1 MLPLLLAVVCM
12 SEGCGG
18 RTEENGQTEILE
30 NSVSEAAQDSGGEE
44 RMDGKYPLN
53 LANYRFHI
61 FRSLI
66 DEKTSAIFG
75 VASAVYLVHVR

>member
-1 MLPLLLAVVCM
+1 MKSNINKKVTTISPMLKIDKLVKIIFYFLKRISLLF
-12 SEGCGG
+12 
-18 RTEENGQTEILE
+18 I
-30 NSVSEAAQDSGGEE
+30 SVF
-44 RMDGKYPLN
+44 GKYPLN